1 VFILIFALFAYSSV
15 FSNFILVA
23 IFIFSFTMYLQ
34 NNVYVTSELLQAD
47 FLKLNKTCPTFFCP
61 RLYVLE
67 DDYKSSKFAMQPTI
81 YVPIDSLVFILLIIP
96 HNVFDPLRAS

>member
-47 FLKLNKTCPTFFCP
+47 FLKLTCPTFFCP

-81 YVPIDSLVFILLIIP
+81 HVSIVSLVFILLIIP